1 MVFHTEFCE
10 FRELR
15 NFENFNKKSFSSGQG
30 VVQIQPNS
38 LVSITSLVTVYSQ
51 KVVGVACLGKK
62 WFFIRNF
69 ANFAN
74 CEFLRILKKF
84 FFIGS
89 RSCPNQT
96 KLGIEY
102 HPCNESVKQKVVGIA
117 CLEKKWFFIRNFANF
132 ANCELLRILK
142 KFFSIGSWSCPNQSK
157 RSMEHHQCNESVK
170 KKNFGRACQGKILVF
185 IRNFA
190 NFANCEFLRIFK
202 KILFQ
207 QVKELSKS
215 NQTRH

>member
-1 MVFHTEFCE
+1 MPRKKLGFHTEFCE

-15 NFENFNKKSFSSGQG
+15 IFEYFKFFSAGQW
-30 VVQIQPNS
+30 VVQIKPN
-38 LVSITSLVTVYSQ
+38 LVLSINSVMRVQSK
-51 KVVGVACLGKK
+51 KVVGIACLGKK
-62 WFFIRNF
+62 WFLIQNF

-102 HPCNESVKQKVVGIA
+102 HQCNDSVKPKS
-117 CLEKKWFFIRNFANF
+117 CWYSLSRKKW
-132 ANCELLRILK
+132 
-142 KFFSIGSWSCPNQSK
+142 
-157 RSMEHHQCNESVK
+157 
-170 KKNFGRACQGKILVF
+170 VF

-190 NFANCEFLRIFK
+190 NFANCEFLRILKLVVFHR
-202 KILFQ
+202 
-207 QVKELSKS
+207 VEELPKS
-215 NQTRH
+215 NKTRYWVSPV